1 MEKSSTG
8 RNSPMMLKIARSQL
22 VLPTISS
29 PRKSEQKLSPRMLVK
44 RLDTRKLRDNGWKTD
59 RSALSPT
66 LPSLSGQT
74 LSLLLQHSQPGFT
87 RAGLPHTNQDALFL
101 HQRENCYILGVC
113 DGHGTWGHEVAQKL
127 AQVLPEE
134 LFVRLEGR
142 SQSEVKKTMEMA
154 VKHAASE
161 VEAID
166 IDMSCSGCTCTCV
179 LVLNRA
185 IYCANV
191 GDSRAVL
198 GRKSCGIWSV
208 CHLSWDHKPEDPAER
223 QRIQDCGGEVTA
235 GRLGTMRVYVKNE
248 GFPGLAM
255 SRSVGDLVAT
265 AIGVTADPDVSFL
278 RISPTD
284 KFLLI
289 ASDGLWDVVPS
300 IEAVALVGAYLDQGQ
315 PGKSLAGLV
324 HLAQSRW
331 LKRGRADDISVI
343 VAFISA

>member
-1 MEKSSTG
+1 MDKLRSG
-8 RNSPMMLKIARSQL
+8 RNSPVLRIAKSQL
-22 VLPTISS
+22 VLPALS
-29 PRKSEQKLSPRMLVK
+29 PGRKSEKVLSPRGEVK
-44 RLDTRKLRDNGWKTD
+44 RPNFGNYRGWKTD
-59 RSALSPT
+59 RSVLSPV
-66 LPSLSGQT
+66 LPSLSCPT
-74 LSLLLQHSQPGFT
+74 LSLLLHHSQSGFT
-87 RAGLPHTNQDALFL
+87 HAGLPHTNQDALFL
-101 HQRENCYILGVC
+101 HERENCYVLGVC
-113 DGHGTWGHEVAQKL
+113 DGHGTWGHEVAQRL
-127 AQVLPEE
+127 AQLLPEE
-134 LFVRLEGR
+134 LYARLEDSGR
-142 SQSEVKKTMEMA
+142 SQNEVRNTLEMA
-154 VKHAASE
+154 VKRAASE

-166 IDMSCSGCTCTCV
+166 VDLSSSGCTCTCV

-223 QRIQDCGGEVTA
+223 QRIQDCGGEVAA
-235 GRLGTMRVYVKNE
+235 GRQGTMRVYVKNE

-265 AIGVTADPDVSFL
+265 TVGVTAEPDVNFL
-278 RISPTD
+278 RVSPTD
-284 KFLLI
+284 KFILV

-300 IEAVALVGAYLDQGQ
+300 IEAVALVGTYLDRDQSS
-315 PGKSLAGLV
+315 KSLQALV

-343 VAFISA
+343 LGFISA